1 MAKTDFLS
9 FDTTASANTD
19 INGIGIQ
26 GTNAVKNFDDA
37 FRTIMAILRRDLDNG
52 VVYTAK
58 SAGYTAVANDNNA
71 FHRYTAAATIALT
84 AAATLGADWHYSV
97 MADGGDLVIDPNASE
112 LINGTTTLRVPDGS
126 IAYIICTG
134 TAFYAFVTPGTTYGQ
149 CRLTKSGSNLLL
161 SRFNGRR
168 LTINGVAEI
177 IPSAGI
183 TLAPSGTTP
192 GTVYF
197 IYAYMNSGTMTLETS
212 ITSYVVDSTTGM
224 PVKSGDA
231 TRTLVGMA
239 YPITGPAWQDSATQ
253 AFVISYFN
261 RQTKRISNA
270 FTGNQTTS
278 SSSPV
283 EISTSIRC
291 EFLSWSGA
299 ASKAFSSGALST
311 NTAGVAVFAA
321 IGFDGTTPE
330 DGGCQSSA
338 NFRIPINA
346 LATKVLGETYHYAT
360 LLGWAE
366 TTATATYIGNASALG
381 RTSLTVEISG

>member
-1 MAKTDFLS
+1 MAKNTFLD
-9 FDTTASANTD
+9 FDTVASNNTD
-19 INGIGIQ
+19 ISGIGIQ
-26 GTNAVKNFDDA
+26 GSNAVKNFDDA

-52 VVYTAK
+52 AVYAAK
-58 SAGYTAVANDNNA
+58 SGNYTAVANDNNA
-71 FHRYTAAATIALT
+71 VHRFTAAATLSLT
-84 AAATLGADWHYSV
+84 AAATLAADWHYTII
-97 MADGGDLVIDPNASE
+97 ADGGDVTIDPNASE
-112 LINGTTTLRVPDGS
+112 LINGATTLRVPDGS
-126 IAYIICTG
+126 YAYVICTG
-134 TAFYAFVTPGTTYGQ
+134 TAFYASVMPATVYGQ

-168 LTINGVAEI
+168 LTINGVGEV
-177 IPSAGI
+177 IPSAGV
-183 TLAPSGTTP
+183 TLAPTGTP

-197 IYAYMNSGTMTLETS
+197 IYAYMNSGTMTLEAS
-212 ITSYVVDSTTGM
+212 VTSYVTDTTTGM
-224 PVKSGDA
+224 SVKSGDA

-239 YPITGPAWQDSATQ
+239 YPVTGPAWQDSATQ

-283 EISTSIRC
+283 EVSTSIRC

-299 ASKAFSSGALST
+299 ASRALAAGSLST

-330 DGGCQSSA
+330 EGGCQSSA